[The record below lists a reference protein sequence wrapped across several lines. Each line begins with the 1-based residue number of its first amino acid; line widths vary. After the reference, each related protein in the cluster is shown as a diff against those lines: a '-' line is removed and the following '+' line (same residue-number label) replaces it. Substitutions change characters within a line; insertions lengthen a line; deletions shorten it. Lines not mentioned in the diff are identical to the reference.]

1 MDSIRLLKTVVSDI
15 ADSLVDIDKS
25 REQAPKA
32 KGGFYQAGVG
42 PFPERLLL
50 SKVCKI
56 LGSKAEYKGT
66 VEIGM
71 KCPDL
76 LIRGSWAL
84 EFKIARPFGDNGRE
98 AENWSVNLLH
108 PYKGNTSSLGDCQK
122 LLESN
127 RPERKAV
134 VVIGYEHDPTH
145 KPLAPLV
152 DSFELLA
159 ERIMKVKLGPRVTEN
174 RKNLIHPVLQQVTV
188 YGWEVC
194 GTI

>member
-1 MDSIRLLKTVVSDI
+1 MISMDSIHSLKTIVSDI
-15 ADSLVDIDKS
+15 ADSLVVIDKS

-50 SKVCKI
+50 SRVCKI

-71 KCPDL
+71 KCPDF
-76 LIRGSWAL
+76 LIRNSWAL
-84 EFKIARPFGDNGRE
+84 EFKIARPFGDNRKE

-108 PYKGNTSSLGDCQK
+108 PYNGNTSSLGDCMK
-122 LLESN
+122 LLDLN

-134 VVIGYEHDPTH
+134 VGPSYEQDPT
-145 KPLAPLV
+145 KKSLAPL
-152 DSFELLA
+152 SRA
-159 ERIMKVKLGPRVTEN
+159 SG
-174 RKNLIHPVLQQVTV
+174 
-188 YGWEVC
+188 
-194 GTI
+194 GTCR